1 MAKIL
6 LAEDEAFTAL
16 TLQKLLAE
24 YGHQVEIVDTGAKVL
39 AAVAD
44 GRPDLILPD
53 LILMDVG
60 LAGSINGIEA
70 ARQVRMLHPIPI
82 VFITGYADQES
93 MKEALVLSKAYI
105 KKPLSIEILVQA
117 INSVFAAPDG

>member
-6 LAEDEAFTAL
+6 LAEDEAFTAR

-44 GRPDLILPD
+44 GKPD

-60 LAGSINGIEA
+60 LAGPMNGIEA

-93 MKEALVLSKAYI
+93 MKEALTLSKAYI

-117 INSVFAAPDG
+117 INSVFVAPDD